1 MLKPKKMCRISIVG
15 SKSVMKESINVLHSM
30 ALLHLDEFKGMAVA
44 TDESMLELGA
54 PMQESET
61 ISASLVKVRSMASHL
76 PKVTDTCIKKHPLVD
91 VGLIDSTHL
100 DKVDSDI
107 KKFAEAVK
115 ALEDEKS
122 KIGSRIAELKPF
134 LASPLKL
141 ENFEAYFSIA
151 VFVGYVSGKKA
162 AALDS
167 LKNEA
172 RKKFPKSS
180 TASWT
185 SEGKNVVALF
195 VNIEKKE
202 ETRDFL
208 AGYGYSEINTAHING
223 LHGHSADII
232 RELEHNRKKLDEK
245 RNRINAELV
254 KISENWLS
262 LVRRKE
268 AALVKESEK
277 AQAPLKF
284 ATTKNAFIIEGW
296 IPQAKCNEVKNRL
309 DAATKKRVYI
319 KESEHIHDAPIML
332 DNPKTIQPFEF
343 FMNLYA
349 LPKYLEIDPT
359 AFMFLTFPI
368 FFGMMLGDIGYGIVS
383 LAMFMFLKSKFKT
396 GETKALLNIMVIS
409 AVSSILFGFVFGEF
423 FGEEEVAG
431 IALPHLISRIHSV
444 NEMLM
449 ITAAMGVVHINI
461 GFIAGFFNKLHHG
474 FMHALLEKGSWL
486 ILEIGIALIAA
497 SYLKYL
503 SISSHVGAAVAVI
516 AIIMLFKGEG
526 IKGIVELPSLLS
538 NSLSYARIM
547 AVGLAS
553 ASLAIVVNEIS
564 GELFHAGGASIILGV
579 FVLLVGH
586 SINLALGILGPF
598 LHSLR
603 LHYVEFFTKFF
614 EGGGKRY
621 QPFGGRAD

>member
-15 SKSVMKESINVLHSM
+15 SKSVMKESIGVLHNM
-30 ALLHLDEFKGMAVA
+30 ALLHVDEFKGLAV
-44 TDESMLELGA
+44 ESDTTMLELGA
-54 PMQESET
+54 PLPESES
-61 ISASLVKVRSMASHL
+61 IASSLVKVRSMASHL
-76 PKVTDTCIKKHPLVD
+76 PKVPEERIKKHPIDVD
-91 VGLIDSTHL
+91 KIDSAYIEKL
-100 DKVDSDI
+100 DSDI

-115 ALEDEKS
+115 SLEDEKN
-122 KIGSRIAELKPF
+122 KITSRLAELKPF
-134 LASPLKL
+134 AASPLKL
-141 ENFEAYFSIA
+141 ENFEDYSSIA
-151 VFVGYVSGKKA
+151 VFVGYISGRKA
-162 AALDS
+162 AAIDA

-180 TASWT
+180 TVSWAYD
-185 SEGKNVVALF
+185 GKTVAAFF
-195 VNIEKKE
+195 VNSEKKE
-202 ETRDFL
+202 DARVFL
-208 AGYGYSEINTAHING
+208 SGFGYSEINTAPLKG
-223 LHGHSADII
+223 LRGSSSEIVQGLE
-232 RELEHNRKKLDEK
+232 RERAKFEDK
-245 RNRINAELV
+245 RARLNAELV
-254 KISENWLS
+254 KISENWTAFM
-262 LVRRKE
+262 RRKE
-268 AALVKESEK
+268 SELAAESEK

-296 IPQAKCNEVKNRL
+296 IPQVKCNDVKNRL
-309 DAATKKRVYI
+309 DAATKNRVYF
-319 KESEHIHDAPIML
+319 KESEHLHDAPIML
-332 DNPKTIQPFEF
+332 DNPKAIQPFEF

-349 LPKYLEIDPT
+349 LPKYAEIDPT
-359 AFMFLTFPI
+359 FFMFLTFPI

-383 LAMFMFLKSKFKT
+383 LAMFLFLKSKFKT
-396 GETKALLNIMVIS
+396 GETRALLNIMIIS
-409 AVSSILFGFVFGEF
+409 ALSSIVFGFVFGEF

-431 IALPHLISRIHSV
+431 IALPHLISRVHSV

-449 ITAAMGVVHINI
+449 ITAAMGVLHINF

-497 SYLKYL
+497 SYLKYI
-503 SISSHVGAAVAVI
+503 SISSYIGAAVAVA

-526 IKGIVELPSLLS
+526 IRGIVEIPTLLS

-621 QPFGGRAD
+621 QPFGGK